1 MATQKIRVFAVNP
14 SLEATRSLVES
25 LAGVE
30 DIEIVGESD
39 DRDKALE
46 KIGELV
52 PDVVLIDNLMPD
64 GPYSLSDQITQ
75 SILGIGVIVLADPP
89 VDFRRAL
96 QSGARDVLAK
106 PVQAGQLAEAIYA
119 TYDYEE
125 KRRAL
130 IPAVGADDQGQ
141 NRKTKV
147 ITIFGTKGGVGKT
160 TLAVN
165 LACVL
170 SKNMQQKTLLWDL
183 DLHHGAVAISMNI
196 IQRRPLTDMLTETQY
211 LDQDVLEGYL
221 ERHQSGVWV
230 LPAPFTPEF
239 ADFVS
244 TEHVNKIVSV
254 AKERWDYIII
264 DTASIFD
271 EPAVEAMRQ
280 SDLILLVGG
289 LDLAA
294 MKNLKACLMVM
305 DKLNFSR
312 TRTRLIINRVGK
324 EFGVFLK
331 DVEDTLKMP
340 VLATVPSDARTV
352 ITGLNQ
358 GVPAV
363 LSAPRSDFAR
373 SIQTLARAIHSG
385 ARARPQAPAARKKGL
400 IAR

>member
-1 MATQKIRVFAVNP
+1 MATQKIRAFAVNP
-14 SLEATRSLVES
+14 SLEATRTLVES

-39 DRDKALE
+39 DREKAIE
-46 KIGELV
+46 KIMELL
-52 PDVVLIDNLMPD
+52 PDVVLIDNTIPD
-64 GPYSLSDQITQ
+64 GPYSLSQQITQ
-75 SILGIGVIVLADPP
+75 SVLGVGVIVLADPP

-96 QSGARDVLAK
+96 QSGARDALAK
-106 PVQAGQLAEAIYA
+106 PVQAGQLAESIYA
-119 TYDYEE
+119 AYDYEE
-125 KRRAL
+125 KRKAL
-130 IPAVGADDQGQ
+130 MPAVDTGDEGQ
-141 NRKTKV
+141 SRKTRV

-160 TLAVN
+160 TIAVN

-170 SKNMQQKTLLWDL
+170 AKMQQKVLLWDL

-211 LDQDVLEGYL
+211 LDQDVMEGYL
-221 ERHQSGVWV
+221 ERHPSGVMV

-244 TEHVNKIVSV
+244 TEHVDKIISV
-254 AKERWDYIII
+254 AKEKWDYVLI

-373 SIQTLARAIHSG
+373 SIQTLARAIHGG
-385 ARARPQAPAARKKGL
+385 ARAQARGPAARKKGL

>member
-1 MATQKIRVFAVNP
+1 MATEKIRVFAINP
-14 SLEATRSLVES
+14 SLEATRTLVES

-39 DRDKALE
+39 DREKAIE
-46 KIGELV
+46 KITELL
-52 PDVVLIDNLMPD
+52 PDVVLIDNTIPD
-64 GPYSLSDQITQ
+64 GPYSLSQQITQ
-75 SILGIGVIVLADPP
+75 SILGIGVIVVADPP

-96 QSGARDVLAK
+96 LSGARDVLAK
-106 PVQAGQLAEAIYA
+106 PVQAGQLAESIYA
-119 TYDYEE
+119 AYDYEE
-125 KRRAL
+125 KRKAL
-130 IPAVGADDQGQ
+130 MPVVETGDEGQ
-141 NRKTKV
+141 ARKTRV

-160 TLAVN
+160 TIAVN

-170 SKNMQQKTLLWDL
+170 AKMQQKVLLWDL

-211 LDQDVLEGYL
+211 LDQDVMEGYL
-221 ERHQSGVWV
+221 ERHPSGVMV

-244 TEHVNKIVSV
+244 TEHVNKIISV
-254 AKERWDYIII
+254 AKEKWDYVIV
-264 DTASIFD
+264 DTSSIFD

-312 TRTRLIINRVGK
+312 TRIRLIINRVGK

-363 LSAPRSDFAR
+363 LSAPRSDFTR
-373 SIQTLARAIHSG
+373 SIQTLARAIHGG
-385 ARARPQAPAARKKGL
+385 ARAQAQTPAARKKRL
-400 IAR
+400 MAR

>member
-25 LAGVE
+25 LASVE

-39 DRDKALE
+39 DREKALE
-46 KIGELV
+46 KIAELV
-52 PDVVLIDNLMPD
+52 PDVVLIDNTIPD
-64 GPYSLSDQITQ
+64 GPYSLSQQITQ
-75 SILGIGVIVLADPP
+75 SVLGVGVIILADAP

-106 PVQAGQLAEAIYA
+106 PVQAGQLAEALYA
-119 TYDYEE
+119 AYDYED
-125 KRRAL
+125 KRKAL
-130 IPAVGADDQGQ
+130 MPAADAGDQGQ
-141 NRKTKV
+141 SRKTKV

-170 SKNMQQKTLLWDL
+170 AKTMQQKVLLWDL

-221 ERHQSGVWV
+221 ERHQSGVMV

-244 TEHVNKIVSV
+244 TEHVNKIISV
-254 AKERWDYIII
+254 AKEKWDYILI
-264 DTASIFD
+264 DTSSIFD

-312 TRTRLIINRVGK
+312 TRVRLIINRVGK

-373 SIQTLARAIHSG
+373 SIQTLARAIHGG
-385 ARARPQAPAARKKGL
+385 ARAQAQAPAARTKGMT
-400 IAR
+400 AR